1 VRNSYTYPRYLGNH
15 LDVVTSL
22 IVTELSPK
30 HGNCS
35 LIIESAD
42 DLWTLR
48 RLISKGDV
56 LVTRSSRIQKR
67 EQEFA
72 RPDKGERVKVTIALR
87 VDEVHLDSSIERVRV
102 RGTIV
107 EASDESV
114 TITGSHSV
122 ALTPGR
128 SLTLRK
134 ERWTPF
140 HTRLLRPSGS
150 SSRRFLIVAVDRRE
164 AGVGTL
170 SGSHLSVAATLE
182 SGLGGKMSDEPS
194 SGPFISKIADLVSQE
209 YRQGDEIVV
218 AGPGNFKGA
227 VSNQIRGRTKAKVT
241 LVEGFDLTGGDG
253 VRAFVKDRSFQ
264 SIAEGSQ
271 LVELQRMVTEVV
283 RRISTGDPKVAYGLP
298 RIKDAALAGA
308 IDACAV
314 SDNVF
319 ASGVDED
326 ELVDVLNAVEAKGG
340 VVYLADSSLEFGKQ
354 VSSFGGVVALL
365 RYAVRA

>member
-1 VRNSYTYPRYLGNH
+1 MI
-15 LDVVTSL
+15 VTSL
-22 IVTELSPK
+22 NPK
-30 HGNCS
+30 HGSCS

-48 RLISKGDV
+48 RLISGGDV

-67 EQEFA
+67 DEEYA
-72 RPDKGERVKVTIALR
+72 RPDKGERVKITIALR
-87 VDEVHLDSSIERVRV
+87 VDEIHLDSSIERLRV

-107 EASDESV
+107 EASDENV
-114 TITGSHSV
+114 TKTGSHSV
-122 ALTPGR
+122 ALTPGH

-134 ERWTPF
+134 EKWTPL
-140 HTRLLRPSGS
+140 HTRLLRPSDS
-150 SSRRFLIVAVDRRE
+150 SSRSFVLVAVDRRE

-170 SGSHLSVAATLE
+170 SGSHLVVAATLE
-182 SGLGGKMSDEPS
+182 SGLGGKMSDEQS
-194 SGPFISKIADLVSQE
+194 SQPFISKISALVSQE
-209 YRQGDEIVV
+209 YRPGDEIVV

-227 VSNQIRGRTKAKVT
+227 VANRIRETTKAKVT

-264 SIAEGSQ
+264 AIAEGSQ
-271 LVELQRMVTEVV
+271 LIELQRVVTEVV
-283 RRISTGDPKVAYGLP
+283 RRVSTGDSKVAHGLP
-298 RIKDAALAGA
+298 RVKEAAVSGA
-308 IDACAV
+308 VEACAV

-326 ELVDVLNAVEAKGG
+326 ELVEVLNSIEAKGG
-340 VVYLADSSLEFGKQ
+340 AVYLADSSLEFGKQ